1 MGGLSEPT
9 GEVAEVAKDSSSVSP
24 FYPIP
29 PAICVCFTMV
39 DPLQNPPKI
48 DVTTQSDSGS
58 IEYAY
63 RGVFEN
69 AYRILGYEIDG
80 PKGQIKT
87 GLLLT
92 GTKDAFT
99 LYDITDDGAFY
110 FARHIDN
117 SGTIQG
123 RDYSI
128 YSLSNVTSLI
138 TNSGTLKGDVVLG
151 HGVDQVINTGKIF
164 GALQTGDNTGDW
176 FKSGDHVE
184 NHGII
189 RGIVTMSNFDDIFTA
204 FGDAPV
210 GSVEAPKV
218 VRGGLGNDTLTGA
231 NQNDKFRGNDGNDQL
246 NGLGGNDLLYGG
258 AGRDKVNG
266 DTGDDLVVGNAGN
279 DALFGGAGDDRII
292 GGNGADRLVGNGG
305 DDNLRGG
312 PGQDQ
317 IIGGHGQDRLWGG
330 TGADVFVFRA
340 VEDSAA
346 DAPSDR
352 ILDFEPGV
360 DRIDL
365 SQMSTDIAFVGDR
378 VFSATGDVELRFSV
392 PNSGTARVMLDVDGD
407 GTGDLRFLVL
417 DTLHLTTSDFIL

>member
-1 MGGLSEPT
+1 
-9 GEVAEVAKDSSSVSP
+9 
-24 FYPIP
+24 
-29 PAICVCFTMV
+29 MV

-204 FGDAPV
+204 FGDARV

-279 DALFGGAGDDRII
+279 DALFGGAGDDRI
-292 GGNGADRLVGNGG
+292 
-305 DDNLRGG
+305 
-312 PGQDQ
+312 
-317 IIGGHGQDRLWGG
+317 
-330 TGADVFVFRA
+330 
-340 VEDSAA
+340 
-346 DAPSDR
+346 
-352 ILDFEPGV
+352 
-360 DRIDL
+360 DL

-392 PNSGTARVMLDVDGD
+392 LNSGTARVMLDVDGD

>member
-1 MGGLSEPT
+1 M
-9 GEVAEVAKDSSSVSP
+9 
-24 FYPIP
+24 
-29 PAICVCFTMV
+29 
-39 DPLQNPPKI
+39 
-48 DVTTQSDSGS
+48 TTQSDSGS

-204 FGDAPV
+204 FGDARV

-246 NGLGGNDLLYGG
+246 NGLGGN
-258 AGRDKVNG
+258 
-266 DTGDDLVVGNAGN
+266 
-279 DALFGGAGDDRII
+279 
-292 GGNGADRLVGNGG
+292 GG

-317 IIGGHGQDRLWGG
+317 IIGGHGHDRLWGG

-340 VEDSAA
+340 VADSAA

-352 ILDFEPGV
+352 ILNFEPGV

-392 PNSGTARVMLDVDGD
+392 LNSGTARVMLDVDGD